1 MLMNICVQMLIAG
14 VVLTSFQYCITPTIS
29 VSSWSLHSVLAVIYL
44 AIFGSVVGYVAFS
57 YLLSQL
63 PSTKVTVLSYINVVV
78 ALFLGWLI
86 LDEIITGR
94 IIVATILII
103 GGVVI
108 VNYRKTKIDFKN
120 Q

>member
-1 MLMNICVQMLIAG
+1 M
-14 VVLTSFQYCITPTIS
+14 
-29 VSSWSLHSVLAVIYL
+29 
-44 AIFGSVVGYVAFS
+44 GYVAFS